1 MSSAPHWLH
10 DEPVAKAASDA
21 PSTSILGVVAWIAAI
36 AVLADLLFVAQRY
49 WG

>member
-10 DEPVAKAASDA
+10 DEPADEAASRA
-21 PSTSILGVVAWIAAI
+21 RSISILGVIAWIAAI